1 MFDVA
6 VAHVTNLLP
15 ASPWSA
21 SPLPFDAQNHGKQT
35 FGYVLSHMNPNFY
48 QTFIEV
54 WSPLSL
60 SFNANSE
67 SVSKLR
73 IAGQPREAG
82 FRNVQKQGD

>member
-1 MFDVA
+1 M
-6 VAHVTNLLP
+6 LLTP
-15 ASPWSA
+15 ASPTSCLPVHPRSA
-21 SPLPFDAQNHGKQT
+21 PPLPFDAQNHGKQT

-73 IAGQPREAG
+73 IAGRSREAG
-82 FRNVQKQGD
+82 FHNVHKQGD